1 MKKAKKTGKTREP
14 GMGGSM
20 FPRRCEAGPSCRGGR
35 EGKKKEGKREIRMV
49 IKVGKKYSL

>member
-1 MKKAKKTGKTREP
+1 
-14 GMGGSM
+14 MGDSM